1 MNSRARRRVIALTFV
16 VATAASAGL
25 AGCSSGG
32 SSAGATSAVASDSAT
47 PVSPTQSDAPS
58 ASDSPTSEPP
68 TPTPT
73 PTPTATESPTTV
85 SPTAVPSPTSTTSP
99 TTVAPSPTSALLPIV
114 LGVTST
120 VATPTQRIGVVTKTD
135 KSLAGKQLAIIKTSN
150 GKARVIAAGTAVGSD
165 GAASSYVYLQQ
176 SGDLMVVVPE
186 KPLVVGPYDPATPL
200 IAASGS
206 IAITISTTT
215 FSTTN

>member
-58 ASDSPTSEPP
+58 ASDSPTSEP
-68 TPTPT
+68 PTPT

-206 IAITISTTT
+206 IAITISTT
-215 FSTTN
+215 N